1 MVLDRAIGQ
10 QMNRI
15 FLDDLQ
21 HTQEITVETF
31 RTRSWLQ
38 RIAASWA
45 STLRRLL

>member
-1 MVLDRAIGQ
+1 
-10 QMNRI
+10 MNRI

-21 HTQEITVETF
+21 HAQEITVKAF

-38 RIAASWA
+38 SIAESLA